1 MGFHPKPQ
9 IIFEKNMHAVREPR
23 RKRYMAKRK
32 RPKKTTILIKA
43 ERKHRITTREE
54 MDSFLHMKN
63 KGASVVPSGK
73 VYKRKEKH
81 PTRY

>member
-1 MGFHPKPQ
+1 
-9 IIFEKNMHAVREPR
+9 MHAVREPR